1 MQTHTLNHQD
11 QPIKGFCI
19 TNIGYQNDYDFS
31 VYHRH
36 QYYEIFLFDT
46 GHSGQQNIDFVE
58 YSIKEKNLYIVTPGQ
73 VHLLNRLKNEK
84 GVLIQFTQEFLT
96 LSSSPVQVDWMH
108 ILQSNPNFELSDKQ
122 YDLLRCIID
131 QLEECYLTESAF
143 KTQKVSKLFAFF
155 MFSLLDLFPKK
166 AIDNKSCTVSNAF
179 IRLVKKDV
187 IQHRQVAYYA
197 DALGI
202 SSNKLGLETKRTLGK
217 SPLKII
223 HHALILEIKR
233 QLVFEN
239 KSHKQLAFDCY
250 FDDLSTYS
258 RFVKGQTGMNPTEL
272 KTHLMEIVNS

>member
-1 MQTHTLNHQD
+1 M
-11 QPIKGFCI
+11 
-19 TNIGYQNDYDFS
+19 
-31 VYHRH
+31 
-36 QYYEIFLFDT
+36 
-46 GHSGQQNIDFVE
+46 
-58 YSIKEKNLYIVTPGQ
+58 
-73 VHLLNRLKNEK
+73 
-84 GVLIQFTQEFLT
+84 
-96 LSSSPVQVDWMH
+96 
-108 ILQSNPNFELSDKQ
+108 
-122 YDLLRCIID
+122 
-131 QLEECYLTESAF
+131 
-143 KTQKVSKLFAFF
+143 
-155 MFSLLDLFPKK
+155 
-166 AIDNKSCTVSNAF
+166 
-179 IRLVKKDV
+179 
-187 IQHRQVAYYA
+187 AYYA